1 MAPVPPPGYA
11 TVIRGGREEEM
22 GNLGRDGREGRTD
35 GREGCEV
42 TYEKWVHMAWKGCII
57 RNPSEARYNQ
67 LVNQYFIST
76 RFFFRL
82 VKAMVADD
90 QIN

>member
-1 MAPVPPPGYA
+1 MGKGQE
-11 TVIRGGREEEM
+11 GG
-22 GNLGRDGREGRTD
+22 TD
-35 GREGCEV
+35 GWEGGIDV
-42 TYEKWVHMAWKGCII
+42 MPLMKWVHRHSMAWKGCRIG
-57 RNPSEARYNQ
+57 NPSEARYNQ

-76 RFFFRL
+76 RLFFRL

>member
-1 MAPVPPPGYA
+1 M
-11 TVIRGGREEEM
+11 GGRAVM
-22 GNLGRDGREGRTD
+22 SLM
-35 GREGCEV
+35 
-42 TYEKWVHMAWKGCII
+42 KWVHMAWKGCII

-76 RFFFRL
+76 RFFLRL

>member
-1 MAPVPPPGYA
+1 M
-11 TVIRGGREEEM
+11 GGRD
-22 GNLGRDGREGRTD
+22 RCDA
-35 GREGCEV
+35 
-42 TYEKWVHMAWKGCII
+42 TYEVGAYRHSMAWKGCRIG
-57 RNPSEARYNQ
+57 NPSEARYNQ

-76 RFFFRL
+76 RLFFRL